1 MDKNIRLRLEGLD
14 CANCALKLEK
24 ALRNTA
30 GLEETKVNFATST
43 LEVASDEVARAEAI
57 ISTLEPGVG
66 IIRGGKEPPARAE
79 TLGLFVR
86 EQKNALIKIIIS
98 LCLLVLGLIFEEQLH
113 GAGPFRILEYIIF
126 LGAYLLV
133 GLDVLKASIKNTI
146 RGNLFDENALMTIAT
161 LGAIAIHQLPEAVAV
176 MLFYAVGETLQD
188 HAVNRSRNS
197 ITSLVNIRP
206 EVARVQRDGAI
217 VTVTPE
223 EVEVGEEII
232 VGTGERI
239 PLDGEVIGGES
250 FVDTSALTGESVPR
264 RLTVGHEA
272 LSGMVSTSGIL
283 TIRVTKPFRE
293 SAIARILTLVEEA
306 AESKA
311 TTEKV
316 ITSFSRYYTPI
327 VVLLAAAIAIIPPLF
342 TGAAF
347 SSWLYRALVLLV
359 ISCPCALVISV
370 PLGYFGGIGSAS
382 RHGVLIK
389 GANYLDVL
397 AKLDTVVFDKTG
409 TLTQGTFQV
418 TKINP
423 EPGIGEEE
431 LLESAAKLEA
441 ASPHPIASSILTAYG
456 KEVDPTQ
463 IVDYQEVAGHGIVG
477 VIDNRR
483 VIVGTDRFL
492 HKEGISHREAVCQ
505 IAGTIAHVAVD
516 GEYWGYIAISDLIK
530 PGAAAALADL
540 RNLGLRRLIMLT
552 GDDQSVAMQVSGEL
566 GLDAAYAQLLPE
578 EKVGKVE
585 ELAGEPQI
593 QNLAFVGDGI
603 NDAPVLTRADVGI
616 AMGALGSDAAIEAAD
631 VVIMDDD
638 LKRLPQVIRIAKKTR
653 RIIFG
658 NISFALGVKT
668 LFILLGALGISGIWL
683 AVFADVGVSLLAIL
697 NSTRILRYKP

>member
-1 MDKNIRLRLEGLD
+1 M
-14 CANCALKLEK
+14 
-24 ALRNTA
+24 
-30 GLEETKVNFATST
+30 
-43 LEVASDEVARAEAI
+43 
-57 ISTLEPGVG
+57 
-66 IIRGGKEPPARAE
+66 
-79 TLGLFVR
+79 
-86 EQKNALIKIIIS
+86 
-98 LCLLVLGLIFEEQLH
+98 
-113 GAGPFRILEYIIF
+113 
-126 LGAYLLV
+126 
-133 GLDVLKASIKNTI
+133 
-146 RGNLFDENALMTIAT
+146 
-161 LGAIAIHQLPEAVAV
+161 
-176 MLFYAVGETLQD
+176 
-188 HAVNRSRNS
+188 
-197 ITSLVNIRP
+197 
-206 EVARVQRDGAI
+206 
-217 VTVTPE
+217 
-223 EVEVGEEII
+223 
-232 VGTGERI
+232 
-239 PLDGEVIGGES
+239 
-250 FVDTSALTGESVPR
+250 
-264 RLTVGHEA
+264 
-272 LSGMVSTSGIL
+272 
-283 TIRVTKPFRE
+283 
-293 SAIARILTLVEEA
+293 
-306 AESKA
+306 
-311 TTEKV
+311 
-316 ITSFSRYYTPI
+316 
-327 VVLLAAAIAIIPPLF
+327 
-342 TGAAF
+342 
-347 SSWLYRALVLLV
+347 
-359 ISCPCALVISV
+359 
-370 PLGYFGGIGSAS
+370 
-382 RHGVLIK
+382 
-389 GANYLDVL
+389 L